1 MSDINL
7 LRHILAT
14 LAYRCSRA
22 VDGSPAEFGAF
33 RASPKT
39 RTPCEILAHMGD
51 LFDWALTML
60 DGGWKWQNSTPLSWE
75 DECERF
81 FRTLK
86 QFDTAVASGQP
97 IKTDLTK
104 IFSGPIADALT
115 HTGQLATLR
124 RLAGCPMKGESYA
137 RADIVIGRIG
147 LEQTPAN
154 PQFEFD

>member
-1 MSDINL
+1 MTDIEL
-7 LRHILAT
+7 LRHTLAT
-14 LAYRCSRA
+14 LSYRSA
-22 VDGSPAEFGAF
+22 
-33 RASPKT
+33 KT
-39 RTPCEILAHMGD
+39 MRSAPDSFAGFKPGPTSKTPLQIVAHMGD

-60 DGGWKWQNSTPLSWE
+60 DGRWKWHNSTPLSWR

-137 RADIVIGRIG
+137 QADIVIGRIG